1 MIWTIVVVTV
11 GAYAAVVGGMFALQ
25 RNLLYVPDTANTTPA
40 ASGAPELSVVTMETT
55 DGLAL
60 NSWFRPATAAG
71 RPTIV
76 YFQGN
81 AGHLGYRGMRM
92 RPYLDAGFGVFMVG
106 YRGYGGN
113 PGRPTELGL
122 YTDARAALA
131 FLDARG
137 VPAADVALYG
147 ESLGSAVAVHLARE
161 RADAGEPV
169 AAVVLEA
176 PLSSAMDVGAHHYP
190 ILPVRLLLKDRFDS
204 ATKIAGIQ
212 TPLLIVHGTRDRVVP
227 RRFGEILFDAAAEPK
242 EAVWIADAGHDD
254 LDRFGI
260 QHVVIRFLGD
270 RVRQAL

>member
-1 MIWTIVVVTV
+1 MISTIIVIAI
-11 GAYAAVVGGMFALQ
+11 GAYSAVVGGMYVFQ

-40 ASGAPELSVVTMETT
+40 ANGAPELSVVTMETA

-60 NSWFRPATAAG
+60 ASWYRPATAAG

-76 YFQGN
+76 YCQGN
-81 AGHLGYRGMRM
+81 GGHLGYRGMRM

-131 FLDARG
+131 FLDARS
-137 VPAADVALYG
+137 VPAADVVLYG
-147 ESLGSAVAVHLARE
+147 ESLGSAVAVQLARE

-176 PLSSAMDVGAHHYP
+176 PLSSAGDVGAHHYP
-190 ILPVRLLLKDRFDS
+190 FLPVRLLLKDRFDS
-204 ATKIAGIQ
+204 AAKIAGIQ
-212 TPLLIVHGTRDRVVP
+212 APLLIVHGTRDRVVP
-227 RRFGEILFDAAAEPK
+227 RRFGEMLFDAAAEPK
-242 EAVWIADAGHDD
+242 EAVWIADAGHGD

-260 QHVVIRFLGD
+260 QQAVIRFLGD
-270 RVRQAL
+270 RARQAL

>member
-40 ASGAPELSVVTMETT
+40 ASGAPELSVVTMETA

-122 YTDARAALA
+122 YKDARAALA

-176 PLSSAMDVGAHHYP
+176 PLSSAIDVGAHHYP

-212 TPLLIVHGTRDRVVP
+212 APLLIVHGTRDRVVP
-227 RRFGEILFDAAAEPK
+227 RRFGEMLFNAAAEPK

>member
-1 MIWTIVVVTV
+1 MISTIVVIAI
-11 GAYAAVVGGMFALQ
+11 GAYSAVIGGMYAFQ

-40 ASGAPELSVVTMETT
+40 ASGAPELSVVTIETL

-60 NSWFRPATAAG
+60 ASWHRPPTAPG

-81 AGHLGYRGMRM
+81 GGHLGYRGMRM
-92 RPYLDAGFGVFMVG
+92 RPFLDAGFGVFMVG

-122 YTDARAALA
+122 YADARAALE
-131 FLDARG
+131 FLDGKG
-137 VPAADVALYG
+137 VPAAEVVLYG

-161 RADAGEPV
+161 RADAGGPV

-176 PLSSAMDVGAHHYP
+176 PMSSASDVGAHHYP
-190 ILPVRLLLKDRFDS
+190 FAPVRLLLKDRFDS
-204 ATKIAGIQ
+204 AGKIAGIQ
-212 TPLLIVHGTRDRVVP
+212 APLLIVHGTRDRVVP
-227 RRFGEILFDAAAEPK
+227 LRFGETLFNAAVEPK
-242 EAVWIADAGHDD
+242 EAIWIADAGHGD

-260 QHVVIRFLGD
+260 QHAVIRFLD
-270 RVRQAL
+270 NRARLAL